1 MQSYKR
7 MIGRGVQLEHE
18 VNRFL
23 YDSRENPMQG
33 HDLCN
38 PKYGMGEIRDLLEPE
53 YTRPNVDHRE
63 LDELGFTEWG
73 RSQRQNA

>member
-1 MQSYKR
+1 
-7 MIGRGVQLEHE
+7 
-18 VNRFL
+18 
-23 YDSRENPMQG
+23 MQG